1 MHHVVCVHGTPTQTR
16 IDQPHC
22 RLQHIIHSITYEWCV
37 TEEAIYS
44 SIVSTTVAACTRGSV
59 ATELLMQRPWEG
71 NRLCKPQRPMSASLG

>member
-1 MHHVVCVHGTPTQTR
+1 MHHVARVQGTPTQTR

-22 RLQHIIHSITYEWCV
+22 RLQHIIHSITCERCV

-44 SIVSTTVAACTRGSV
+44 SSVSTTVAACTRGDV

-71 NRLCKPQRPMSASLG
+71 SRLCKPQRPMRASSG